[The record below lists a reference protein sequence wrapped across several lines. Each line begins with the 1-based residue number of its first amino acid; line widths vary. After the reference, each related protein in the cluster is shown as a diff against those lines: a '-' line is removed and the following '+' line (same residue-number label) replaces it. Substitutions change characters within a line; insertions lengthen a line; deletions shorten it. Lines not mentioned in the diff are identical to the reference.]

1 MIMAEIYIRSA
12 GLLSTIQDCGRNGF
26 QRFGMPVSGAMDT
39 FSLHL
44 ANLLV
49 DNPICAAAIEATLIC
64 PEIAF
69 SSDGAI
75 AICGADS
82 GATINEKPAKMFE
95 TIFVKNGD
103 VLRFSTLQSGCR
115 TYISFAGGIEVPEI
129 MGSRSTYIRAKTG
142 GLDGRALL
150 SGDILSLGE
159 ISTKVQPKKVPKEF
173 IPDYS
178 SNMPIRVVA
187 GPEAKSLD
195 FTGIRDFLTTEYKV
209 TDQSDRMGL
218 RLDGLPIKSKNGNH
232 DIISAG
238 ISPGTIQLPG
248 NGQPIIL
255 MADRQTTG
263 GYLRIANVITAD
275 LHRIAQL
282 KPGDMIRFQEIK
294 LEKAHEILAERKA
307 LLEKIFI

>member
-49 DNPICAAAIEATLIC
+49 GNPLCAAAIETTLTG
-64 PEIAF
+64 PEMAF
-69 SSDGAI
+69 SSDVAI

-82 GATINEKPAKMFE
+82 GATLNDQPVKMYE
-95 TIFVKNGD
+95 TIYVKKED
-103 VLRFSTLQSGCR
+103 VLKFSGLRSGCR
-115 TYISFAGGIEVPEI
+115 TYIAFAGGIEVPLV
-129 MGSRSTYIRAKTG
+129 MGSRSTYLRAKTG
-142 GLDGRALL
+142 GIDGRALIT
-150 SGDILSLGE
+150 GDKISLGK
-159 ISTKVQPKKVPKEF
+159 IKGKIPKRKIPF
-173 IPDYS
+173 AMIPDYE
-178 SNMPIRVVA
+178 SNEPIKVIA

-195 FTGIRDFLTTEYKV
+195 FEGIRNFLTTEYIV
-209 TDQSDRMGL
+209 SGQSDRMGL

-263 GYLRIANVITAD
+263 GYLRIANVITTD

-282 KPGDMIRFQEIK
+282 KPGDKIRFQEIR
-294 LEKAHEILAERKA
+294 LEIAHLILAKRNA
-307 LLEKIFI
+307 LFEKIFK